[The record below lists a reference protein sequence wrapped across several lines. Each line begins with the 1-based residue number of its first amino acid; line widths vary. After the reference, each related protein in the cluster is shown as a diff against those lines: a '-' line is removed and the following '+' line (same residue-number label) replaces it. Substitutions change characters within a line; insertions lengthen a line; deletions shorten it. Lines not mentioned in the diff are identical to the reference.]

1 MPYSSSL
8 SLVTDL
14 AAFLQRR
21 QRLIAPIT
29 QRARLMDA
37 IGQRHQPKGQIRM
50 PLMLR
55 VQPTLHLTIG
65 SQEIFL
71 TLPEMP
77 QVLLAR
83 FSRHQP
89 PEEQLQQQLIAERL
103 HLRFPCE
110 PLLQLPASRPREPIN
125 LATAPA
131 LLSSP
136 PTLLQFL
143 RFQPLERGINLS
155 VALAPEEPDALLHR
169 LADVIPR
176 HRPQA
181 QHAQDGVFAAL
192 SFDHLSA

>member
-29 QRARLMDA
+29 QRSRLMDA

-65 SQEIFL
+65 SQKIFL

-77 QVLLAR
+77 EVLLAR

-89 PEEQLQQQLIAERL
+89 PEEQLQQQLIAKWL
-103 HLRFPCE
+103 LLRFPCE
-110 PLLQLPASRPREPIN
+110 PLFSPPASRPLERIY
-125 LATAPA
+125 LSAGAA

-136 PTLLQFL
+136 RPLHQFL
-143 RFQPLERGINLS
+143 RFQPLER
-155 VALAPEEPDALLHR
+155 
-169 LADVIPR
+169 
-176 HRPQA
+176 
-181 QHAQDGVFAAL
+181 
-192 SFDHLSA
+192 